1 MSDFTLLLFD
11 IDGTLL
17 RAPGAGRAAYVR
29 AFNDVYGSSFNF
41 EDVSFIGQTDYEAFQ
56 DAARH
61 FIGRELNDHEYA
73 AIIERFQEIFGEE
86 FARCE
91 GFYLMPGVVELLEH
105 LAARQDVVLGLATGN
120 LESTARIKLR
130 RGGIDRHFSFGGFGS
145 DARDRPGMVRAA
157 LEKAR
162 RVIDVDLRRAFIID
176 DSPHGIMAARASG
189 IATIAVG
196 TGMSDHGSVRD
207 AAPTHYLEDLSDIAA
222 FLRCAGLD

>member
-1 MSDFTLLLFD
+1 VPEKTLLLFD

-17 RAPGAGRAAYVR
+17 RAPGAGRAAYVG
-29 AFNDVYGSSFNF
+29 AFNDVYGSSFDF

-61 FIGRELNDHEYA
+61 FIGREFNDHEYA

-91 GFYLMPGVVELLEH
+91 GFYLMPGVPQLLAT
-105 LAARQDVVLGLATGN
+105 LAARDDVVLGLATGN
-120 LESTARIKLR
+120 LEVTARIKLR

-162 RVIDVDLRRAFIID
+162 RLIDVDLHRAFIID
-176 DSPHGIMAARASG
+176 DSPHGISAAHAAG
-189 IATIAVG
+189 LATIAVG
-196 TGMSDHGSVRD
+196 TGLSDHGSVLD
-207 AAPTHYLEDLSDIAA
+207 AEPTHYMEDLSDIAA